1 MVADSCLSCP
11 PSAGRQIAAMAS
23 TMIASRSRRFG
34 NLRILRILVR
44 RCSVTSS
51 REQFA
56 LEGPYFSRGHRTAQI
71 DVRVW
76 AARSH
81 RARTQKVVLQINV
94 LVALMPALP
103 VRDRGAAVEA
113 REERRGLSRGLL
125 RSGKP
130 GRDSGR
136 TGHTPAPRASTPR
149 NCEWPP
155 LGAAYADRGYLDCSA
170 LPGRPGEA
178 RWLLS
183 DTRGLAP
190 CRSAGHRPWRGCS
203 SLQGPRSLV
212 RGLARVCFWP

>member
-11 PSAGRQIAAMAS
+11 QSAGRQIAAMAS
-23 TMIASRSRRFG
+23 SMIASRSRRFG

-56 LEGPYFSRGHRTAQI
+56 LEGPYFSRGHRTAQSTSAFGPREAI
-71 DVRVW
+71 G
-76 AARSH
+76 
-81 RARTQKVVLQINV
+81 ARTQNVALQINV

-103 VRDRGAAVEA
+103 VRDRGAAEEA

-125 RSGKP
+125 RSRKP

-149 NCEWPP
+149 NCELLP
-155 LGAAYADRGYLDCSA
+155 LGAAYADREYLDCSA

-190 CRSAGHRPWRGCS
+190 CRSAGHRPCRGCS
-203 SLQGPRSLV
+203 SLQGPRSLM
-212 RGLARVCFWP
+212 RGLAPVCFWP